1 MNLPLT
7 TQEFL
12 DILTAILE
20 AKEFNRHLKTV
31 SESINKTELA
41 AESQKRLEELE
52 VLLNSL
58 KEYYLEVCIT
68 N

>member
-12 DILTAILE
+12 DILRAILE

-41 AESQKRLEELE
+41 DKSQKRLEELE

-58 KEYYLEVCIT
+58 KEYYLEKDA
-68 N
+68 

>member
-20 AKEFNRHLKTV
+20 AKEFNSHLKSV
-31 SESINKTELA
+31 CESMNNTELA
-41 AESQKRLEELE
+41 TKSQKRLKELE
-52 VLLNSL
+52 ILLNSL
-58 KEYYLEVCIT
+58 KEYYLEKDA
-68 N
+68 

>member
-7 TQEFL
+7 TEEFL

-31 SESINKTELA
+31 SESLNKTELA

-58 KEYYLEVCIT
+58 KEYYLETCIT

>member
-20 AKEFNRHLKTV
+20 AKEFNSYLKSV
-31 SESINKTELA
+31 YESLNKNELA
-41 AESQKRLEELE
+41 TKSQKRLEELE

-58 KEYYLEVCIT
+58 KEYYLEKDA
-68 N
+68 

>member
-7 TQEFL
+7 TEEFL
-12 DILTAILE
+12 GILTAILE
-20 AKEFNRHLKTV
+20 AKEFNKHLKTV

-41 AESQKRLEELE
+41 AKSQKRLEELE

>member
-12 DILTAILE
+12 DILTAIIE
-20 AKEFNRHLKTV
+20 AKEFNKHLKSV
-31 SESINKTELA
+31 SESLDKTKLA
-41 AESQKRLEELE
+41 AKSQKRIEELE

-58 KEYYLEVCIT
+58 KEYYLEPA
-68 N
+68 

>member
-58 KEYYLEVCIT
+58 KEYYLEKDA
-68 N
+68 

>member
-20 AKEFNRHLKTV
+20 AKEFNSHLKSV
-31 SESINKTELA
+31 CKSMNNTELA
-41 AESQKRLEELE
+41 AKSQKRLEELE

-58 KEYYLEVCIT
+58 KEYYLEKDA
-68 N
+68 

>member
-7 TQEFL
+7 TEEFL

-41 AESQKRLEELE
+41 AESQKRLEKLE

-58 KEYYLEVCIT
+58 KEYYLEACIT